1 MVLGGLK
8 GGFRKAYLVATII
21 VFFFYVPGVS
31 FFSPCLLSPRLR
43 GGFRLLFFLWSYL
56 TMLYLAVC
64 MACPFVSPHF
74 TADQSLRGVS

>member
-8 GGFRKAYLVATII
+8 GGFPQGLPRCHHHRL
-21 VFFFYVPGVS
+21 FFYVPGVS

-43 GGFRLLFFLWSYL
+43 GGFRLLFSSGLILPW
-56 TMLYLAVC
+56 LYSAVC